1 MTKKRMKGYKAF
13 NKDLECRGMQYE
25 IGKEYSLDDEPIIC
39 ERGFHFCKSIADCYS
54 FYETSEDTRIC
65 EITASGTIVTDNDA
79 IKYCTNKIKI
89 VREVKNPR
97 EKSNLSKTSSG
108 YRNSGDWNSGNCNS
122 GYRNSGDWNSG
133 DRNSGDCN
141 SGDRNSGDWNSG
153 YRNSG
158 DWNSGYRNSG
168 DRNSGYRNSGDCNSG
183 YRNSGDCNSG
193 DWNSG
198 NCNSG
203 DWNSGDCNSGDW
215 NSGDW
220 NSGIF
225 NTDIN
230 PKIKIFDQESDWTFE
245 KWRNSNAFHVMRNC
259 PYTHSDFICEVDM
272 SDEEKCNHPEYK
284 TIGGYIKTFVA
295 TNDDKQSWWDAL
307 LQKDKQAVF
316 DIPFFDAEKFKLCTG
331 IDVRRAEV

>member
-108 YRNSGDWNSGNCNS
+108 Y
-122 GYRNSGDWNSG
+122 
-133 DRNSGDCN
+133 CN
-141 SGDRNSGDWNSG
+141 SGDR
-153 YRNSG
+153 
-158 DWNSGYRNSG
+158 
-168 DRNSGYRNSGDCNSG
+168 
-183 YRNSGDCNSG
+183 
-193 DWNSG
+193 
-198 NCNSG
+198 
-203 DWNSGDCNSGDW
+203 NSGDW